1 MLKCER
7 AEEIA
12 HIAKRM
18 LRGIGYIDA
27 SLHEDTQ
34 MGFKTFIVH
43 GVRPIER
50 FEESAIEDVVYIFS
64 SSIQKIVTITYTSG
78 ETKGLVASVSNRQYT
93 YEEFEELKLG
103 MGL

>member
-1 MLKCER
+1 MLKCESV
-7 AEEIA
+7 EELA
-12 HIAKRM
+12 HVLKRV
-18 LRGIGYIDA
+18 LRGQGFVDA

-34 MGFKTFIVH
+34 MGFKTYIVH